1 MTETRDTVR
10 DELVSVDDEAVSE
23 AKTALVHAVELVDNP
38 KARHLLRNYA
48 MELALELQGRAV
60 AENNARA
67 QLADGHL
74 LGYRIEHPGLPESP
88 AQSCWCGWEG
98 PPRTTI
104 EEAEADGA
112 KHLSEHGVT
121 DMRDAA

>member
-23 AKTALVHAVELVDNP
+23 ARDVLVHARELAHHSR
-38 KARHLLRNYA
+38 ARRLLTNYA
-48 MELALELQGRAV
+48 MELALELHNRAV
-60 AENNARA
+60 AEDNARA

-74 LGYRIEHPGLPESP
+74 LGYRIEHPDLPESP

-98 PPRTTI
+98 PPRSTI
-104 EEAEADGA
+104 EEAEADGT
-112 KHLSEHGVT
+112 KHLAAHGVT
-121 DMRDAA
+121 DMRDAG